1 MSQRIPGVS
10 QANLPMPGGL
20 HHCPGSGSCHTAL
33 SAGNAVCPSQIS
45 VAPGYHPGEKLWHHS
60 AMTSQ
65 KILII
70 EDDEDIRE
78 LLVYNLEKNGYEAEA
93 VESGETGLASA
104 ISHKPDL
111 ILLDLMLPGVDGLS
125 VCRQLKAGKE
135 THDVPI
141 IIISAK
147 GEETDIITGLELGA
161 DDYLAKPFSPN
172 ILLSRVRAVLRRIG
186 QTLPDETAILKAHD
200 LDIDPKKFKAML
212 AGQPLNLTASEFRIL
227 YYLASHRG
235 WVFTRYQIMD
245 AIRGEGYVVTERAID
260 VQIAGLRK
268 KLGEYSGYIET
279 VRGVGYRFLE

>member
-1 MSQRIPGVS
+1 
-10 QANLPMPGGL
+10 
-20 HHCPGSGSCHTAL
+20 
-33 SAGNAVCPSQIS
+33 
-45 VAPGYHPGEKLWHHS
+45 
-60 AMTSQ
+60 MTRQ
-65 KILII
+65 LILII

-93 VESGETGLASA
+93 VESGETGLTSA
-104 ISHKPDL
+104 NRRKPDL

-125 VCRQLKAGKE
+125 VCRQLKAGKA
-135 THDVPI
+135 TQDVPI

-186 QTLPDETAILKAHD
+186 QTLPDDNAILQAHD
-200 LDIDPKKFKAML
+200 LVIDPKKFKAML
-212 AGQPLNLTASEFRIL
+212 AGQPLDLTASEFRIL

>member
-1 MSQRIPGVS
+1 
-10 QANLPMPGGL
+10 
-20 HHCPGSGSCHTAL
+20 
-33 SAGNAVCPSQIS
+33 
-45 VAPGYHPGEKLWHHS
+45 
-60 AMTSQ
+60 MTRQ
-65 KILII
+65 LILII

-78 LLVYNLEKNGYEAEA
+78 LLVYNLEKNGYEAEG
-93 VESGETGLASA
+93 VESGESGLASA
-104 ISHKPDL
+104 IRRKPDL
-111 ILLDLMLPGVDGLS
+111 ILLDLMLPGMDGLS
-125 VCRQLKAGKE
+125 VCRQLKAGKA
-135 THDVPI
+135 THEIPI
-141 IIISAK
+141 IMISAK

-186 QTLPDETAILKAHD
+186 QTLPDETTILKAHD
-200 LDIDPKKFKAML
+200 LVIDPKKFKATL
-212 AGQPLNLTASEFRIL
+212 AGQNLDLTASEFRIL

-268 KLGEYSGYIET
+268 KLGEFYGYIET